1 MEDWERRSFEQRIGK
16 LETELHKVKLEL
28 GTQEF
33 KRKLAESDRKFED
46 SQRKFRR
53 GLIPMV
59 AAVVFAIA
67 LPKFV
72 VVSRL
77 AAGG

>member
-28 GTQEF
+28 GTQVF

-46 SQRKFRR
+46 NQRKFRR
-53 GLIPMV
+53 GLRPMV
-59 AAVVFAIA
+59 AVAVFAVA
-67 LPKFV
+67 VPMYV
-72 VVSRL
+72 VISRL
-77 AAGG
+77 TVGG